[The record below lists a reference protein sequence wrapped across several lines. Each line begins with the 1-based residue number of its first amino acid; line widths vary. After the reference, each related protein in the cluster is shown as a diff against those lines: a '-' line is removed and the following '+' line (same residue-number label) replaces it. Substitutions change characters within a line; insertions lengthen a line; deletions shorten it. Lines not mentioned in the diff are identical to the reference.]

1 MKITKIE
8 VIHVLPRWMFVRIYT
23 DEGIV
28 GYGEPE
34 LEGRNTIVA
43 EAVNVLGK
51 MIIGK
56 DPMNIEHLWQLM
68 YRGTFYRGGAI
79 LVSAISGIEQALWD
93 IKGKYLNAPVW
104 QLLGGKCRDRIKM
117 YAHVCPGID
126 NATTEQILTCAIKR
140 VADGFKSI
148 KMNFACPVSHVET
161 LETAERFVQQFAAV
175 REAVGK
181 GIDIAIDFH
190 GRFSPAMSI
199 RMCKMLEPYYPMYI
213 EEPVLPE
220 NVDALLK
227 VKESTSI
234 PIATGERLFTKWGF
248 REVIEKQAASIYQP
262 DVCHTGG
269 ILETKKIAAMAEN
282 YFCSVSPHN
291 PLGPIALAAC
301 LQVDTCIPNFTAQE
315 HPTTDEGYDLGK
327 VFFKKPFEIVDG
339 YVEVPQGPGLGFE
352 IDEEG
357 LESMRFDGNWTLPV
371 VYFKDDNSVGDW

>member
-8 VIHVLPRWMFVRIYT
+8 AIHVLPRWMFVKVYT
-23 DEGIV
+23 DEGII

-51 MIIGK
+51 MIIGQ

-68 YRGTFYRGGAI
+68 YRGTFYRGGPI

-93 IKGKYLNAPVW
+93 IKGKYLNVPVW

-117 YAHVCPGID
+117 YAHVCSEMI
-126 NATTEQILTCAIKR
+126 NATTEQMLASAKKR
-140 VADGFKSI
+140 VAGGFKSI
-148 KMNFACPVSHVET
+148 KMNFACPVSHVDT
-161 LETAERFVQQFAAV
+161 LGTAEKFVQQFAAV

-181 GIDIAIDFH
+181 DIDIAIDFH

-262 DVCHTGG
+262 DVCHVGG

-282 YFCSVSPHN
+282 YFCSVAPHN

-301 LQVDTCIPNFTAQE
+301 LQVDTCIPNFTSQE

-352 IDEEG
+352 IDEEALG
-357 LESMRFDGNWTLPV
+357 SMRFDGNWTLPV
-371 VYFKDDNSVGDW
+371 VYFKDDNSVCDW